1 MVSSDLY
8 VDWDREVPSGVP
20 NREVGDEEG
29 VRGRWELGSEREKYL
44 YSIGLNSN
52 ELGLKLKF

>member
-1 MVSSDLY
+1 MAF
-8 VDWDREVPSGVP
+8 PT
-20 NREVGDEEG
+20 
-29 VRGRWELGSEREKYL
+29 GRLGTRRKIGMSHSYSWELGTESEKYL